1 MVAHLWTPKSC
12 LLTTHALMYSRRTL
26 TLTLTL
32 TLTIT
37 LQVDAHRLLEL
48 LHLITQALLLARAR
62 LVGDEGWGRVGVRVR
77 VGARVRVKVGATVG
91 VEAGARVEVG
101 LGLLASS
108 LALVFPNLAL
118 LRGSICGLSKKSLGI
133 AAPGERQV

>member
-1 MVAHLWTPKSC
+1 MVAHL
-12 LLTTHALMYSRRTL
+12 LLTHSRTDSHTHTHTLIHWHTQLLTCVLTRVLYSL
-26 TLTLTL
+26 
-32 TLTIT
+32 
-37 LQVDAHRLLEL
+37 AHRLLEL

-62 LVGDEGWGRVGVRVR
+62 LVRGEGWGRVGVRVR